1 MADARTEREI
11 LELLKAQNIDGDSK
25 KNCNLGLTNFLKKN

>member
-11 LELLKAQNIDGDSK
+11 LELLKAQNIDGYSK
-25 KNCNLGLTNFLKKN
+25 KNCNLDSTSFLKKN